1 VDYHKT
7 FAPVAKMTIVR
18 ALLAIAIVKGWHL
31 CQMDVAN
38 AFLHGDLY
46 KEVFTQLSQGYSY
59 HGCRV
64 SP

>member
-1 VDYHKT
+1 MAT
-7 FAPVAKMTIVR
+7 VR
-18 ALLAIAIVKGWHL
+18 ALLAIAAVKRWLL

-46 KEVFTQLSQGYSY
+46 EDVFMQLPQSYSH

-64 SP
+64 LL